1 MIITL
6 LKKLREEHRLSQ
18 DTVAKKLGISRPTY
32 ISLEQGKRKLTLS
45 EAECLAQMFDI
56 SLDELVYGKRRKVD
70 VVLSKTPA
78 PPKKADVGNSI
89 RISVPA
95 ENKEKF
101 KQVLLYVLE
110 KVGGKP
116 NIGMTALY
124 KLLYFIDFDYYEKFE
139 EQLMGALYIR
149 NHYGP
154 TPVAF
159 AKIVKEMER
168 EGTLAAIETKY
179 FQHEQKKFLPRTKPE
194 LKQLSGQEI
203 AHIDETL
210 ARLGDK
216 NARELT
222 ELSHR
227 DIPWMCVKD
236 GEQLEY
242 ESVFYRSDETS
253 QRDYGPDPL

>member
-1 MIITL
+1 MTTPL
-6 LKKLREEHRLSQ
+6 LKKLREEQGLSQ
-18 DTVAKKLGISRPTY
+18 AIVAKELKMSRPTY

-70 VVLSKTPA
+70 VVLSKTPVS
-78 PPKKADVGNSI
+78 KKADVEGGL
-89 RISVPA
+89 RINVPA

-101 KQVLLYVLE
+101 KQVLLYILE
-110 KVGGKP
+110 KIGSKP

-124 KLLYFIDFDYYEKFE
+124 KILYFIDFDYYEKFE
-139 EQLMGALYIR
+139 EQLMGAVYIR

-168 EGTLAAIETKY
+168 EGTLETVETKY
-179 FQHEQKKFLPRTKPE
+179 FQHEQKKFLPRTKSE

>member
-1 MIITL
+1 MTTAL
-6 LKKLREEHRLSQ
+6 LKKLREEQALSQ
-18 DTVAKKLGISRPTY
+18 DSIARELGISRPTY
-32 ISLEQGKRKLTLS
+32 IAIEQGKRKLTLS
-45 EAECLAQMFDI
+45 EAECLAQMFSI

-70 VVLSKTPA
+70 VVLSKTPV
-78 PPKKADVGNSI
+78 PKKVAAENGI

-101 KQVLLYVLE
+101 KQVLLYILE
-110 KVGGKP
+110 KIGSKP

-124 KLLYFIDFDYYEKFE
+124 KILYFIDFDYYEKFE
-139 EQLMGALYIR
+139 EQLMGAVYIR

-159 AKIVKEMER
+159 TKIVKEMER

-236 GEQLEY
+236 GEPLEY